1 VDGTRVQ
8 HWDVPPLRD
17 HPDDVIRRALDRLE
31 IKVLSLL
38 AELLFAPEHEG
49 SISSWSGHSPSH

>member
-1 VDGTRVQ
+1 MQ